1 MMKRHFSGT
10 FYSPFLVDYWPFPKG
25 EDSSLCKM
33 VPSSFK
39 PLHRQ
44 LNDESTFPLRKRR
57 FPIHFPSTVCLLAL
71 MSRWKIYTKRGR
83 SSKLMLGIL
92 AGKAPR
98 LRARR
103 GAERLPPP
111 RSKPSLNCQIPW
123 KEGRAGT
130 IAAVSLQPGICNHSV
145 RRVQD

>member
-1 MMKRHFSGT
+1 MMKRHFNGT

-44 LNDESTFPLRKRR
+44 LNDESTFPLRKTR
-57 FPIHFPSTVCLLAL
+57 FPIHFPSKVCLLV
-71 MSRWKIYTKRGR
+71 RRQKIYTAKRCR

-111 RSKPSLNCQIPW
+111 RSKPPLNCQIPW

-130 IAAVSLQPGICNHSV
+130 IVAVRLQPVIFKHSV